1 MAAPSPVMFVRI
13 LRNLSPIVF
22 KRTLL
27 AERTPVSTWSR
38 VGYQQLRLRLPSNYT
53 FCTDASQSD
62 KASDVIQTTEIT
74 SRYKDRP
81 WEYLESEEYAE
92 RYGSKPL
99 WSGYRRN
106 HKGSIPPQ
114 KTRKTCIRG
123 GKTCGNPCPICRDP
137 KIAIHYKNV
146 KLLQQFVSPHTGIV
160 YDPTRTGVCMKQQK
174 RLNQAIETARDH
186 GLLPFQVPYV
196 DYTGEDYTNSHD
208 AVGHTPP
215 PPSMTSGDPWY
226 SWYGSLQPD
235 EAELARVKKL
245 YKDYL
250 K

>member
-1 MAAPSPVMFVRI
+1 MAAPSPFMFMGI
-13 LRNLSPIVF
+13 LRTLSPIVL
-22 KRTLL
+22 KRILL
-27 AERTPVSTWSR
+27 TERIPLSTWSR
-38 VGYQQLRLRLPSNYT
+38 VGYQQLRIRLPSNYT
-53 FCTDASQSD
+53 FCTVASQSD
-62 KASDVIQTTEIT
+62 KTSDAIDTTEMT

-81 WEYLESEEYAE
+81 WEYLESEAYAE

-99 WSGYRRN
+99 WSDYRRN

-123 GKTCGNPCPICRDP
+123 DKICGNPCPICRDP
-137 KIAIHYKNV
+137 NIVIHYKNV

-174 RLNQAIETARDH
+174 QLNQAIQTARDH

-196 DYTGEDYTNSHD
+196 EFTGEDYSNSHD
-208 AVGHTPP
+208 AVGHTRP
-215 PPSMTSGDPWY
+215 PPSVTSGDPWY
-226 SWYGSLQPD
+226 PWYGTLQPD
-235 EAELARVKKL
+235 ESEVARVKKL
-245 YKDYL
+245 YKNYL